1 MQMDEEQYTW
11 EYHGGDEQYRDTTFT
26 CPPGTA
32 LLDDIRIE
40 RIQSHVFYLRMIK
53 KGTLFGF
60 YYVKEDGVEK
70 KIDHLR
76 TPGHIRPV
84 DEYIK
89 FHGLKTRSSEE
100 IEDHT
105 PNSESSIPV
114 HPPPPPQENDANCS
128 SAVLPDSTPSSI
140 QVLPYKQRLRPR
152 KQHVVYFKPKKK
164 TRSSEEIEDHTPN
177 SESSIPVH
185 PPPPPQEN
193 DANCSS
199 AVLPDSTPSSIQVL
213 PYKQRLRPRKQ
224 HVVYFKPK
232 KKRTKRTPRRVRPP
246 PKYAQKKGNNKM
258 QPLTKEE
265 AKELR
270 IRPKTEKRWVIYMV
284 RGWRNDGNRDDWQYE
299 GKSYNCFRAIPLPVE
314 WFNEYGMDKHWRAKT
329 FQKHPEFWFKVP
341 VSANLTSTEDLEC
354 APASIIKFCNFV
366 GLDELTEKLRLH
378 CRYGSSIGFCIHF
391 LTRRKGFRRLKLKLN
406 NFDPLFPK
414 DQYVLYLVQI
424 AAINTTNKDIDNTHA
439 ICIFG
444 NLIFDVNHVHPLM
457 LNKQNLDNCCLGGD
471 SWVFHHV
478 SKLAV
483 FSPTRDLFKKIIK
496 VFLSKYV
503 ALYRKYELY

>member
-89 FHGLKTRSSEE
+89 FHGL
-100 IEDHT
+100 
-105 PNSESSIPV
+105 
-114 HPPPPPQENDANCS
+114 
-128 SAVLPDSTPSSI
+128 
-140 QVLPYKQRLRPR
+140 
-152 KQHVVYFKPKKK
+152 K